1 MAQPGSMFEGNSL
14 SFDQQVAQDCAHM
27 DSTENEKDTC
37 K

>member
-14 SFDQQVAQDCAHM
+14 SFDQVAQDCAHM